1 MRFSLEEVWRNNYD
15 PDLPRSDYK
24 IRTQS
29 TDPRTACYALRMFA
43 QRVLK
48 RGLEFRPR
56 LNRSDRLSYALLKSR
71 EGQEAAD
78 RALFGDEEEEME
90 EV

>member
-1 MRFSLEEVWRNNYD
+1 MLLSLEEVWRNNYD

-29 TDPRTACYALRMFA
+29 TDPRTATYALRMFA

-48 RGLEFRPR
+48 RGLKCTPR
-56 LNRSDRLSYALLKSR
+56 LSRSDRLAYALLKSR
-71 EGQEAAD
+71 EGQEVAD
-78 RALFGDEEEEME
+78 SAMYGDDKEWD
-90 EV
+90 